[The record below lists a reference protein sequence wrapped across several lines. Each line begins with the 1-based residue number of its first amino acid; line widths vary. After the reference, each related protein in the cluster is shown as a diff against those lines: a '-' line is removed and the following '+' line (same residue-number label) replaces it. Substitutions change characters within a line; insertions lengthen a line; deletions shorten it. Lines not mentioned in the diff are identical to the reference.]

1 MKWGPKGGILILV
14 ENGPPG
20 FYLWCCG
27 DHWHGFLTFI
37 QIAHG
42 HTVKMLKINF
52 LNEAIIFLKMLKIA
66 NFNNIIFDFAQENK
80 SVKNILV
87 GIKIFQCNF
96 KLVLAWF
103 CTAFFF
109 YDAPEYSLEVFLVS
123 VRSLNHQS
131 SFYHQQQKKLTHAW
145 KAKLW
150 RARLEGNAAN
160 WRIFAF

>member
-1 MKWGPKGGILILV
+1 MWPSQNINFTSECEDCAARFTSLETVFENFMKWGPKGGILILV

-109 YDAPEYSLEVFLVS
+109 YDAPKYSLEVFWLASEV
-123 VRSLNHQS
+123 
-131 SFYHQQQKKLTHAW
+131 
-145 KAKLW
+145 
-150 RARLEGNAAN
+150 
-160 WRIFAF
+160 